1 MNIPYKIEY
10 TKGFCIFW
18 GICFGVMIYAD
29 GVMGFAIIALMMLTL
44 IHHEHAHA
52 KVCEKLGIKINYIKF
67 NFLGGFV
74 NADVI
79 YARDAAKVLAAG
91 VINTGMYAL
100 AFTIPTFLIYYI
112 KPLGLNFAQNPY
124 LNFIDTMS
132 GCMILFFLLVIIPVK
147 YRHEKHGL
155 ITTDG
160 YGVYL
165 MNKLAVERD
174 DELWNDGVRI
184 ALDQQRFFRVD

>member
-1 MNIPYKIEY
+1 MTLPYTIEY

-18 GICFGVMIYAD
+18 GLCFAVMIYT
-29 GVMGFAIIALMMLTL
+29 GGLMGFALIALMLLTL

-52 KVCEKLGIKINYIKF
+52 KVCNNLGIKINRIKF
-67 NFLGGFV
+67 NWLGGFV
-74 NADVI
+74 IADVV
-79 YARDAAKVLAAG
+79 YARDASKVLAAG
-91 VINTGMYAL
+91 IINTGLYAL
-100 AFTIPTFLIYYI
+100 LFTIPTFLIYYV
-112 KPLGLNFAQNPY
+112 KPLGFNFAQKPY

-147 YRHEKHGL
+147 FRHEKHGL

-160 YGVYL
+160 YGIYL

-174 DELWNDGVRI
+174 DELWNDGARI
-184 ALDQQRFFRVD
+184 ALTQLQE